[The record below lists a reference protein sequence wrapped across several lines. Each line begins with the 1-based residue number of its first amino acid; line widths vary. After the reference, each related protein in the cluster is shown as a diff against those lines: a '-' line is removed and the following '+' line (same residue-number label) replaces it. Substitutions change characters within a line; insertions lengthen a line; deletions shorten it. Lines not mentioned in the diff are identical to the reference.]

1 MPPNGLD
8 VTIHFLGAEATFK
21 RWADLDGC
29 TGMPTDTGGGCMTYS
44 ECKAGAAV
52 TLCTTQGGSHDP
64 GDPNVG
70 WEMLK
75 KHPMP

>member
-1 MPPNGLD
+1 
-8 VTIHFLGAEATFK
+8 
-21 RWADLDGC
+21 
-29 TGMPTDTGGGCMTYS
+29 MPTDTGGGCMTYS